1 MLLHCT
7 KKIAERLPEPVAE
20 SLEETAVLGNWHAH
34 LFQLKRRQCLLFC
47 HDETR
52 YMLFLPGVN
61 KSHFKELGRLHRDL
75 FLLSLAALE
84 VPESRVMRVGLAL
97 GPPRFDRATDRSVLG
112 SLNVAATDLSIYL
125 DHVDNPLEIDPVT
138 VALMLNRRPVTAR
151 GAWLWPEKGMLEKVT
166 RL

>member
-20 SLEETAVLGNWHAH
+20 SLEEAAVLGNWHAH

-75 FLLSLAALE
+75 FLLSLTALE
-84 VPESRVMRVGLAL
+84 VPESRIMRVGLAL

-112 SLNVAATDLSIYL
+112 SMNVAATDLSIHL
-125 DHVDNPLEIDPVT
+125 EDVDNPLELDPVK
-138 VALMLNRRPVTAR
+138 VAQMLNQRPLTAR
-151 GAWLWPEKGMLEKVT
+151 GTWLWPGRGMLEKVAH
-166 RL
+166 L

>member
-7 KKIAERLPEPVAE
+7 KKIAERLPEAVAE
-20 SLEETAVLGNWHAH
+20 ELEEAAVLGSWHAH
-34 LFQLKRRQCLLFC
+34 LFELKRRQCLLFC

-97 GPPRFDRATDRSVLG
+97 GPPRFDRSTDRSVLG
-112 SLNVAATDLSIYL
+112 SMNVAATDLSVHL
-125 DHVDNPLEIDPVT
+125 EDVDNPLEIDPVK
-138 VALMLNRRPVTAR
+138 VARMLNQRPVTAR
-151 GAWLWPEKGMLEKVT
+151 GAWLWPEQLMREKVG

>member
-7 KKIAERLPEPVAE
+7 KKIAERLPEPVVEVLA
-20 SLEETAVLGNWHAH
+20 ETAVLGSWHAH

-84 VPESRVMRVGLAL
+84 VPDGRVMRAGLAL

-112 SLNVAATDLSIYL
+112 SLNVAATDLGIHL
-125 DHVDNPLEIDPVT
+125 EAVDNPLEVDPVK

-151 GAWLWPEKGMLEKVT
+151 GAWLWPEKGMLEKVA

>member
-7 KKIAERLPEPVAE
+7 KKVAERLPEPVAE
-20 SLEETAVLGNWHAH
+20 SLEEAAVLGSWHAH

-84 VPESRVMRVGLAL
+84 VPESRVMRAGLAL

-112 SLNVAATDLSIYL
+112 SLNVAATDLSIHL
-125 DHVDNPLEIDPVT
+125 EDVDNPLEIDPVT

-151 GAWLWPEKGMLEKVT
+151 GAWLWPERGMLEKVA

>member
-7 KKIAERLPEPVAE
+7 KKVAERLTEPVAE
-20 SLEETAVLGNWHAH
+20 ALEETAVLGSWHAH

-52 YMLFLPGVN
+52 YMLFLPGVT

-84 VPESRVMRVGLAL
+84 VPDGRVMRTGLAL

-112 SLNVAATDLSIYL
+112 SLNVAATELSIHL
-125 DHVDNPLEIDPVT
+125 EEVDNPLEIDPVKVT
-138 VALMLNRRPVTAR
+138 LMLNRRPVTAR
-151 GAWLWPEKGMLEKVT
+151 GACLLPEQGMLKKIT

>member
-7 KKIAERLPEPVAE
+7 KKVAERLTEPVAE
-20 SLEETAVLGNWHAH
+20 ALEETAVLGSWHAH

-52 YMLFLPGVN
+52 YMLFLPGVT

-84 VPESRVMRVGLAL
+84 VPDGRVMRTGLAL
-97 GPPRFDRATDRSVLG
+97 GPPRFDRATDHSVLG
-112 SLNVAATDLSIYL
+112 SLNVAATELSIHL
-125 DHVDNPLEIDPVT
+125 EEVGNPLEIDPVKVT
-138 VALMLNRRPVTAR
+138 LMLNRRPVTAR
-151 GAWLWPEKGMLEKVT
+151 GACLLPEQGMLEKIT

>member
-7 KKIAERLPEPVAE
+7 KKLAERLPEEVADKDA
-20 SLEETAVLGNWHAH
+20 ETSVLGSWHAH
-34 LFQLKRRQCLLFC
+34 IFQLKSRQCLLFC

-75 FLLSLAALE
+75 FLLNLAALD
-84 VPESRVMRVGLAL
+84 VAESRVMRVGLAL

-112 SLNVAATDLSIYL
+112 SLNVAAADLSIHL
-125 DHVDNPLEIDPVT
+125 EDVDNPLELDPVT
-138 VALMLNRRPVTAR
+138 VARMLNQRPVTAR
-151 GAWLWPEKGMLEKVT
+151 GAWLWPERGMLEKVA

>member
-7 KKIAERLPEPVAE
+7 KKLAERLPETVAE
-20 SLEETAVLGNWHAH
+20 ALMETSILGNWHAH

-52 YMLFLPGVN
+52 YMLFLAGLN

-75 FLLSLAALE
+75 FLLSLTALE
-84 VPESRVMRVGLAL
+84 VPESRILRVGLAL

-112 SLNVAATDLSIYL
+112 SLNVAATDLSIHL
-125 DHVDNPLEIDPVT
+125 EDVDNPLELDPVA

-151 GAWLWPEKGMLEKVT
+151 GALLWPERAMLDKVA

>member
-7 KKIAERLPEPVAE
+7 KKVAERLPEPVAE
-20 SLEETAVLGNWHAH
+20 SLEEAAVLGSWHAH

-75 FLLSLAALE
+75 FLLKIGRASCRE
-84 VPESRVMRVGLAL
+84 RV
-97 GPPRFDRATDRSVLG
+97 
-112 SLNVAATDLSIYL
+112 
-125 DHVDNPLEIDPVT
+125 
-138 VALMLNRRPVTAR
+138 
-151 GAWLWPEKGMLEKVT
+151 
-166 RL
+166 